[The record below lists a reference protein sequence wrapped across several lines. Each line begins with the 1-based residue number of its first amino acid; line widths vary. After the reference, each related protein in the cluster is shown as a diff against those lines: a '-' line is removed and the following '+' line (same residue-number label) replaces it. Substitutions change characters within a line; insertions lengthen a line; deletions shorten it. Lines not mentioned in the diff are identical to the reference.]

1 MAKDKGDVAQTV
13 AERERHIV
21 AAFVSLSGEL
31 AGGLDVV
38 DLLTELTADCAR
50 LLDITSAGLLLADG
64 AGALHLLA
72 ASSEATRELELF
84 QVQCA
89 EGPCVDCFESGVPV
103 TIADLAK
110 EAERW
115 PRFVPAALA
124 AGFASVHAVPMRLRN
139 SVLGAL
145 NLFGASVG
153 PLSTD
158 DLDLAQALAHV
169 AGVALVQDKA
179 AADKD
184 LIVSQLT
191 TALTSRI
198 VIEQAKGVLS
208 QTGGLDMDEA
218 FGALRRYS
226 RDHNMR
232 LSVVAAAV
240 VSRQL
245 PSQQVLDHAA
255 RKAKASTET
264 SKTL

>member
-1 MAKDKGDVAQTV
+1 MT
-13 AERERHIV
+13 ERERHIV

-31 AGGLDVV
+31 ADGLDVV
-38 DLLTELTADCAR
+38 DLLTELTTDCAR
-50 LLDITSAGLLLADG
+50 LLNITSAGLLLADA

-72 ASSEATRELELF
+72 ASSEETRELELF

-103 TIADLAK
+103 SAADLAQ

-115 PRFVPAALA
+115 PRFVPAAVA

-145 NLFGASVG
+145 NLFSTNVG
-153 PLSTD
+153 PLSAD

-198 VIEQAKGVLS
+198 VIEQAKGVLA
-208 QTGGLDMDEA
+208 QTGGIDMDQA

-226 RDHNMR
+226 RDHNLR
-232 LSVVAAAV
+232 LSVVAVAV
-240 VSRQL
+240 ASREL
-245 PSQQVLDHAA
+245 PSQHVLDHAS
-255 RKAKASTET
+255 RKAKTSAES

>member
-1 MAKDKGDVAQTV
+1 MAKEQGDGAQTM
-13 AERERHIV
+13 AERERRIV
-21 AAFVSLSGEL
+21 AAFVSLTGEL

-64 AGALHLLA
+64 AGALHMLA
-72 ASSEATRELELF
+72 ASSEETRELELY

-103 TIADLAK
+103 SIADLAK

-153 PLSTD
+153 PLSAD

-184 LIVSQLT
+184 LIVGQLT
-191 TALTSRI
+191 TALSSRI
-198 VIEQAKGVLS
+198 VIEQAKGVLAQHGDLS
-208 QTGGLDMDEA
+208 MAAAFDGLRGYA
-218 FGALRRYS
+218 RTNNA
-226 RDHNMR
+226 R
-232 LSVVAAAV
+232 LSEVARQVVRPTWPQGCSV
-240 VSRQL
+240 H
-245 PSQQVLDHAA
+245 PP
-255 RKAKASTET
+255 
-264 SKTL
+264 